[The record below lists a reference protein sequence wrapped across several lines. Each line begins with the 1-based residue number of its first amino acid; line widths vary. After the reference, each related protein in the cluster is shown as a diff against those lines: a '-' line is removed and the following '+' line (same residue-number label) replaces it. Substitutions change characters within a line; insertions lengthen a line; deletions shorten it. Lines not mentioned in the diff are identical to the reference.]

1 MRMTQQWKQGAG
13 RVLAVLAIGL
23 LALMPVGTVQAR
35 GGGGGGHGGSFGGG
49 HSSFGGGSFGGG
61 SFGGSRSSGSFGGGS
76 RSFGGSFGRSGS
88 FGGSRGS
95 GLGSHVSSYATRT
108 PVASR
113 PFAYG
118 GQGGSARYYGGW
130 SDYSYGW
137 AHPAWYMYTPFHP
150 AFYYGPPVYYG
161 GSYYPGQFD
170 FTHLLITMVLVL
182 AVIWLIVA
190 IYKKARA

>member
-1 MRMTQQWKQGAG
+1 MKNTGV
-13 RVLAVLAIGL
+13 RVTATVLLCLLLAVAGL
-23 LALMPVGTVQAR
+23 AR
-35 GGGGGGHGGSFGGG
+35 GGGGSFGGGHGGSFGGG

-61 SFGGSRSSGSFGGGS
+61 SRSSGSFGGGT
-76 RSFGGSFGRSGS
+76 RSFGGSFGRSGG
-88 FGGSRGS
+88 FGISRGS
-95 GLGSHVSSYATRT
+95 GLGNHVSSYATRT
-108 PVASR
+108 PVTSR
-113 PFAYG
+113 PMSYG
-118 GQGGSARYYGGW
+118 GQMGSARYYGGW

-170 FTHLLITMVLVL
+170 FLHLLITIVLVL
-182 AVIWLIVA
+182 AVIWLIVS

>member
-1 MRMTQQWKQGAG
+1 MNATTRGKQ
-13 RVLAVLAIGL
+13 RVSRILAVLAIGL
-23 LALMPVGTVQAR
+23 LALMPVSAVFAR
-35 GGGGGGHGGSFGGG
+35 GGGGGGRGGGSFGGG
-49 HSSFGGGSFGGG
+49 HSSFGGGG

-76 RSFGGSFGRSGS
+76 RSVGGSFGRSGS
-88 FGGSRGS
+88 FGGTRGS

-118 GQGGSARYYGGW
+118 GRGGSARYYGGW

-137 AHPAWYMYTPFHP
+137 AHPMWYMYTPFHP
-150 AFYYGPPVYYG
+150 AFYYGPPVFYG

-170 FTHLLITMVLVL
+170 FVRLLITMVLVL
-182 AVIWLIVA
+182 AVIWLIVK
-190 IYKKARA
+190 IYKTARAT

>member
-1 MRMTQQWKQGAG
+1 MKNSWARMTATA
-13 RVLAVLAIGL
+13 LLCLL
-23 LALMPVGTVQAR
+23 LAAAGLAR
-35 GGGGGGHGGSFGGG
+35 GGGGGHGGGSFGGG

-61 SFGGSRSSGSFGGGS
+61 SFGGGRSSGSFGGGS

-88 FGGSRGS
+88 FGGSRGA

-108 PVASR
+108 PVTSR
-113 PFAYG
+113 PMSYG
-118 GQGGSARYYGGW
+118 GQMGSARYYGGW

-170 FTHLLITMVLVL
+170 FLHLLITIVLVL
-182 AVIWLIVA
+182 AAVWLVVS